1 MPQLLYTGD
10 VSRDVPRDAR
20 GRAGKL
26 QLDRGDVSG
35 LVSGVSGV
43 ATPDA
48 EASGAATPDAD
59 AEALRRD
66 VEALRVELARER
78 ELCGE
83 LRALILKAHTFVA

>member
-1 MPQLLYTGD
+1 VPQLLYTGD

-35 LVSGVSGV
+35 LVSGV